1 MAILPFDAE
10 QRWSDGSDSLTS
22 TDVSRKS
29 RRKSDVTEDIVDEN
43 EGTGNVFV
51 MVLCVYMELLASLDC
66 F

>member
-43 EGTGNVFV
+43 EGTGNVFCNGFV
-51 MVLCVYMELLASLDC
+51 CLHGI
-66 F
+66 FGIT